1 MIKPGLFFYVV
12 GPSGAGK
19 DSLIDGARAQLPA
32 NAFVF
37 AKRVITREPG
47 KPGEVYD
54 SCTQEKFMQRKAQG
68 DFLIT
73 WGAHGLFYGLPKSLL
88 LTQQSG
94 QHIIAN
100 GSRGVAEQIKALVPD
115 LVFIEITAPVGVL
128 AKRIAQRGRETEQE
142 ISQRLSR
149 QVSTLPAGVRTYR
162 IHNDQ
167 SLDMGIE
174 RFVSTIF
181 HATELSTPADQPH
194 HKKLSG
200 NSLSAS
206 EMSVALNRINSGQLT
221 QAQVNTFLIECCNQL
236 SDDELVAVAQV
247 RAQLMPRIQWPA
259 PIVVD
264 KHSLGGT
271 PGSRVTMIVI
281 PIVAEHGLL
290 IPKTSSRAITSAAGT
305 ADAMEVLTKV
315 DLSREQVRNVT
326 LAVNGCIAWNGK
338 LNHSLLD
345 DAMNALTRPLALDT
359 RRWSVA
365 SILSKKYSA
374 GATHVVIDIPYS
386 PTGKVKTIED
396 ANELGQLFE
405 RIGSLLG
412 LTIKAF
418 ATPGYAPI
426 GRGIGPG
433 LEACDVLRVLSGDP
447 RAPVDLREKALFF
460 AGQILAFDPAVGSYE
475 AGRMRAQALLDSG
488 QAHARM
494 QRIIDSQGRSTPLD
508 WAKAQ
513 QVSVRSRIS
522 GVVTAIDG
530 GLISGLARQAG
541 APLDKTAGIYLH
553 AIIGDLVR
561 AGDVLFDVYGT
572 DHNAVQKAVGIAN
585 LHNGILIH

>member
-1 MIKPGLFFYVV
+1 MKPGLFFYVV

-19 DSLIDGARAQLPA
+19 DSLIDGARQQLPA
-32 NAFVF
+32 DSFVF
-37 AKRVITREPG
+37 ARRVITRAPG
-47 KPGEVYD
+47 KPGEDYD
-54 SCTQEKFMQRKAQG
+54 SCTEEEFLQRKAQG
-68 DFLIT
+68 EFLIT
-73 WGAHGLFYGLPKSLL
+73 WGAHGLFYGLPKALL
-88 LTQQSG
+88 AIQQGG

-100 GSRGVAEQIKALVPD
+100 GSRGVAEQIKALVPG
-115 LVFIEITAPVGVL
+115 LVFIEITAPVEVL

-149 QVSTLPAGVRTYR
+149 QVSALPAGVNTYR
-162 IHNDQ
+162 VHNDQ
-167 SLDMGIE
+167 SVDVGIE
-174 RFVSTIF
+174 RFVSTIL
-181 HATELSTPADQPH
+181 HVTALSSPEDQPR

-200 NSLSAS
+200 NSLIAS
-206 EMSVALNRINSGQLT
+206 EMSAALTQINSGQLT
-221 QAQVNTFLIECCNQL
+221 QAQVNAFLIECCNRL
-236 SDDELVAVAQV
+236 SDDELVSVSKA
-247 RAQLMPRIQWPA
+247 RAQFMPRIEWPA

-315 DLSREQVRNVT
+315 DLSREEVKNVT

-345 DAMNALTRPLALDT
+345 DAMNAITRPLALDT
-359 RRWSVA
+359 RRWAVA

-374 GATHVVIDIPYS
+374 GATHIAIDIPYS

-396 ANELGQLFE
+396 ANALGQLFE

-412 LTIKAF
+412 LIVKAF
-418 ATPGYAPI
+418 PTQGDAPI

-433 LEACDVLRVLSGDP
+433 LEARDVQMVLSGDP
-447 RAPVDLREKALFF
+447 QAPADLREKALFF

-475 AGRMRAQALLDSG
+475 AGRVRAEALLDSG

-494 QRIIDSQGRSTPLD
+494 QRIIESQGRSTPID
-508 WAKAQ
+508 WSTSH
-513 QVSVRSRIS
+513 QVSVRSRFS

-530 GLISGLARQAG
+530 QLISGFARQAG
-541 APLDKTAGIYLH
+541 APSDKTAGVYLQ
-553 AIIGDLVR
+553 ASIGDRVCQ
-561 AGDVLFDVYGT
+561 GDVLFDVYGA
-572 DHNAVQKAVGIAN
+572 DVNAVQQAVETAT
-585 LHNGILIH
+585 HQNGILIH

>member
-1 MIKPGLFFYVV
+1 MKPGLFFYVV

-19 DSLIDGARAQLPA
+19 DSLIDGARQQLPA
-32 NAFVF
+32 ETFVF
-37 AKRVITREPG
+37 AMRVITRAPG
-47 KPGEVYD
+47 KPGEDYD
-54 SCTQEKFMQRKAQG
+54 SCTEEEFHQRKAQG
-68 DFLIT
+68 EFLIT

-88 LTQQSG
+88 VIQQGG

-100 GSRGVAEQIKALVPD
+100 GSRGVAEHIKALVPG
-115 LVFIEITAPVGVL
+115 LVFIEITAPLELL
-128 AKRIAQRGRETEQE
+128 AKRIAQRGRETVQE
-142 ISQRLSR
+142 ISLRLSR
-149 QVSTLPAGVRTYR
+149 QVSALPAEVSTYR

-167 SLDMGIE
+167 SVDVGIE
-174 RFVSTIF
+174 RFVSTLF
-181 HATELSTPADQPH
+181 HSTALSSPEDKPR

-200 NSLSAS
+200 NSLNAS
-206 EMSVALNRINSGQLT
+206 EMSVALNQINSGQLT
-221 QAQVNTFLIECCNQL
+221 QTQVNAFLIECCNRL
-236 SDDELVAVAQV
+236 SDDELVYVAKA
-247 RAQLMPRIQWPA
+247 RAQLMPRMEWPV

-315 DLSREQVRNVT
+315 DLNPEEVKNVT

-345 DAMNALTRPLALDT
+345 EAMNAITRPLALDT

-405 RIGSLLG
+405 RLGDLLG
-412 LTIKAF
+412 LTVKAF
-418 ATPGYAPI
+418 PTLGDTPI

-433 LEACDVLRVLSGDP
+433 LEARDVQMVLSGDLQ
-447 RAPVDLREKALFF
+447 APTDLREKALFF
-460 AGQILAFDPAVGSYE
+460 AGHILAFDPAVGSYE
-475 AGRMRAQALLDSG
+475 AGRVRAQALLDSG
-488 QAHARM
+488 QAYDRM
-494 QRIIDSQGRSTPLD
+494 QRIIESQGRSVLLD
-508 WAKAQ
+508 WSTSH
-513 QVSVRSRIS
+513 QVSVYSRLS

-530 GLISGLARQAG
+530 QLISGIARQAG
-541 APLDKTAGIYLH
+541 APSDKTAG
-553 AIIGDLVR
+553 V
-561 AGDVLFDVYGT
+561 
-572 DHNAVQKAVGIAN
+572 
-585 LHNGILIH
+585 